1 MSVIA
6 RLDSQVDEVLFGSLN
21 GKRRAE
27 ADMTTDAA
35 NERQAQP
42 PNHDSGVAATRA
54 PRAVATDETRDAHSS
69 VTIDEPNDLPV
80 WML

>member
-6 RLDSQVDEVLFGSLN
+6 RLDSQVDEVLFGSLHA
-21 GKRRAE
+21 KRRAE
-27 ADMTTDAA
+27 VDEPIGTT

-42 PNHDSGVAATRA
+42 VNHDSDVAIRA
-54 PRAVATDETRDAHSS
+54 PKADASVETRETRNSPS
-69 VTIDEPNDLPV
+69 TGEPNDLPV